1 MKRNFDLIIFDW
13 DGTLSNSTNLI
24 TDLILKACSLE
35 QIDLPSL
42 KKVKSI
48 IGLDLEQALHKLLPD
63 CSSSEIKSLQDTY
76 INLYKAESHNINL
89 FEGVGL
95 GVKELFRKGYIL
107 TIATGGSRR
116 GLNRSLDGS
125 IIKPYFKI
133 TKTVDDCFSKPHP
146 QMITDTLN
154 ELMVEPGRALMVGDS
169 VFDLQMAMNAKVAS
183 LAVTYGSQPLR
194 QLNGFNSLGFVTDA
208 YEMFEWL
215 RKNG

>member
-63 CSSSEIKSLQDTY
+63 CGFSEIKSLQDTY

-154 ELMVEPGRALMVGDS
+154 ELMVEPGRVLMVGDS

-183 LAVTYGSQPLR
+183 LAVTYGSQPLS

>member
-154 ELMVEPGRALMVGDS
+154 ELMVEPGRVLMVGDS

-183 LAVTYGSQPLR
+183 LAVTYGSQPLS

>member
-13 DGTLSNSTNLI
+13 DGTLFNSTNLI
-24 TDLILKACSLE
+24 TDLILNACTLE
-35 QIDLPSL
+35 QIDLPDFIE
-42 KKVKSI
+42 VKSI
-48 IGLDLEQALHKLLPD
+48 IGLDLEQAFHKLLPS
-63 CSSSEIKSLQDTY
+63 CSSLEIKSLQDTY
-76 INLYKAESHNINL
+76 ISLYKSEAHTINL
-89 FEGVGL
+89 FEGVEL

-116 GLNRSLDGS
+116 GLNRALNGS

-183 LAVTYGSQPLR
+183 LAVTYGSQPLS

>member
-1 MKRNFDLIIFDW
+1 MLLKYLVSLIF
-13 DGTLSNSTNLI
+13 
-24 TDLILKACSLE
+24 E
-35 QIDLPSL
+35 
-42 KKVKSI
+42 V
-48 IGLDLEQALHKLLPD
+48 
-63 CSSSEIKSLQDTY
+63 TY

-154 ELMVEPGRALMVGDS
+154 ELMIEPERVLMVGDS

-183 LAVTYGSQPLR
+183 LAVTYGSQSLG

>member
-89 FEGVGL
+89 FEGVEL

-116 GLNRSLDGS
+116 GLNRALDGS
-125 IIKPYFKI
+125 IIKSYFKI

-183 LAVTYGSQPLR
+183 LAVTYGSQPLS

>member
-63 CSSSEIKSLQDTY
+63 CGSSEIKSLQNTY

-89 FEGVGL
+89 FEGVEL

-116 GLNRSLDGS
+116 GLNRALNGS

-154 ELMVEPGRALMVGDS
+154 ELMVEPGRVLMVGDS

-183 LAVTYGSQPLR
+183 LAVTYGSQPLS